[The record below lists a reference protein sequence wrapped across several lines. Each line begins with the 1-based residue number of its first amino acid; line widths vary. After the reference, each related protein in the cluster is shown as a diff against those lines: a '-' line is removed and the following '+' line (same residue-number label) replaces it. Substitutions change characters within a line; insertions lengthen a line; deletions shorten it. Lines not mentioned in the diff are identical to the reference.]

1 MRLKAKTREN
11 IDGYLFI
18 APLIVYFTVFQIL
31 PMLMA
36 LFFSFT
42 QWNMLSDPQ
51 WVGFDNYIQLFTDPV
66 TYPHFYP
73 SIWITLKYAIF
84 TIPASVVLTTLV
96 SAILT
101 TEVKGERFFKTM
113 FYIPSVTVGV
123 AVTAMWMFML
133 DPLYGMIN
141 QLLGTQINFLGD
153 KDTALGVLCVMSV
166 WSGLGYNVL
175 IMSAAMKNIDPAV
188 YEAADVDGAGFF
200 AKFFKITLPSIRPTV
215 NFIVVTGIIGSFQ
228 VFDQVYLMTGG
239 GPVFSTYTYMFG
251 VYNQAFD
258 LGNVGTA
265 CAMSYILFLIILV
278 ITFLQNKLMPD
289 DTTARDEKRMRR
301 QERREA
307 RKGGKG
313 LC

>member
-1 MRLKAKTREN
+1 MRLKDRTREN
-11 IDGYLFI
+11 IDGYIFI

-31 PMLMA
+31 PMLLA
-36 LFFSFT
+36 LYYSFT
-42 QWNMLSDPQ
+42 EWNLFHDPQ
-51 WVGFDNYIQLFTDPV
+51 WVGLENYIKLFTDTL
-66 TYPHFYP
+66 TYPRFYP
-73 SIWITLKYAIF
+73 SIWITVKYALF
-84 TIPASVVLTTLV
+84 TIPASVLLTTLV

-101 TEVKGERFFKTM
+101 TEVRGERFFKTM

-141 QLLGTQINFLGD
+141 QLLGTEINFLGNE
-153 KDTALGVLCVMSV
+153 KTALGVLCVMSV

-175 IMSAAMKNIDPAV
+175 IMSAAMKNIDPAL

-200 AKFFKITLPSIRPTV
+200 TKFWRITLPSIRPTL
-215 NFIVVTGIIGSFQ
+215 NFIVVTGIIGAFQ
-228 VFDQVYLMTGG
+228 VFDQVYFMTGG

-258 LGNVGTA
+258 LRNVGTA
-265 CAMSYILFLIILV
+265 CAMSYILFLIILL

-289 DTTARDEKRMRR
+289 DTTARDERR
-301 QERREA
+301 AARKALREA
-307 RKGGKG
+307 RKGG
-313 LC
+313 L